1 MNGTYF
7 MVTRHHFIENTL
19 YIVCWC

>member
-1 MNGTYF
+1 MNGIYF